1 MSQSKERLLEL
12 NAQLA
17 QTLTEK
23 GVEATADETTTALVD
38 KVAEISGDG
47 GLPDWDDDSPIIA
60 NDRSYVTENVIWEL
74 TEKGT
79 FRWKIIDINAGGS
92 NSLYAWIGD
101 SALLSSVP
109 LYYQQYCTK
118 IKQIYVPDGI
128 KEVEFLYAINCERI
142 RTPNTLIKCPRWA
155 AMTNIKEVDC
165 DSEAYSTLKDY
176 NFAKSYSLEKVKLY
190 SGLTIIPRNTF
201 EDCYLLRDINLEN
214 VTTFGIACFR
224 NDFSLKKDIIFS
236 PDLKSIADNAFQYT
250 RIKSVT
256 FQPPNGDF
264 PTIANTAF
272 NNCRNLTEVNL
283 FEGWNM
289 SLYVRSANLTQ
300 ASLHDMIEKY
310 ADMTGQTSPV
320 MNVGSSNLAKIDDE
334 HKAMATAKNITLA

>member
-1 MSQSKERLLEL
+1 MLQSKERLLEL
-12 NAQLA
+12 NSKLA

-23 GVEATADETTTALVD
+23 GVEATTDETTTSLVD

-92 NSLYAWIGD
+92 KSLNAYICD
-101 SALLSSVP
+101 STALSMLP

-155 AMTNIKEVDC
+155 AMINIKEVDC
-165 DSEAYSTLKDY
+165 DSELYSTLSDY
-176 NFAKSYSLEKVKLY
+176 NFANMNRVEKVKLY
-190 SGLTIIPRNTF
+190 SGLNVIPRSAFDN
-201 EDCYLLRDINLEN
+201 CYSLRDINLEN
-214 VTTFGIACFR
+214 VTTFGMACFK

-236 PDLKSIADNAFQYT
+236 PDLKSIADSAFQYT

-320 MNVGSSNLAKIDDE
+320 MNVGSTNLEKIDDE
-334 HKAMATAKNITLA
+334 HKTLATAKNVTLA